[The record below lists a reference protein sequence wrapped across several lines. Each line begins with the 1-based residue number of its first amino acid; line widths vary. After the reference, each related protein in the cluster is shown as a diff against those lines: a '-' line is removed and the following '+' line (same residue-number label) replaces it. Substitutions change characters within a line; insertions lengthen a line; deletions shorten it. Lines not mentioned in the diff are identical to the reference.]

1 MRIPNN
7 RRGFTP
13 KVDII
18 PMRVAEV
25 PGASITG
32 PVVYWNSKLTHNG
45 VVGYKTF
52 ENVVRRIHHNSLN
65 NLLTSISPSDW
76 VLNDLILS
84 FRNAKNDDERIRIN
98 DQAVEKC
105 DQEQF
110 ELFLQKT
117 RQARHINKAQGRKIR
132 NLCDKLA
139 YYTQKRVFRST
150 KTGAYS
156 MRVAF
161 LTLTAPDYSDPKM
174 VCKAF
179 NHFLDYLQR
188 TANCVYVWKKELGSE
203 SERLHFHI
211 VINNFIPYYIISW
224 KWKRLLIAEGVKWYS
239 NEAGKDT
246 DSHYR
251 IELPRNK
258 KQISHYISK
267 YMSKAYDL
275 PGEYGYISGH
285 SSVLNSLK
293 EITLIEND
301 CPLDEVEKLKSCSR
315 VIRRDYVTIICN
327 DLLTIKDKCPKLFAI
342 FNEQYEKFSEI
353 ITLPQRFFTTDQ
365 RRPNL
370 ATVI

>member
-1 MRIPNN
+1 MKIPNN

-13 KVDII
+13 PIESDIKFEREI
-18 PMRVAEV
+18 LPPSNM
-25 PGASITG
+25 GA
-32 PVVYWNSKLTHNG
+32 VVYWNSKLTHNG

-52 ENVVRRIHHNSLN
+52 ENVVRHVHANSLN

-76 VLNDLILS
+76 ILNDLVLS
-84 FRNAKNDDERIRIN
+84 FRNAKNDDERSRIN

-224 KWKRLLIAEGVKWYS
+224 KWKRLLIAEGVEWYS

-258 KQISHYISK
+258 RQISHYISK

-285 SSVLNSLK
+285 SSVLNSLR

-301 CPLDEVEKLKSCSR
+301 CPMDEIIELKKISR
-315 VIRRDYVTIICN
+315 VICRDYVTIICN

-353 ITLPQRFFTTDQ
+353 ITLPQRFFTTEQ
-365 RRPNL
+365 RKPNL
-370 ATVI
+370 SYSI